1 MRRARARATACEH
14 RLPRPL
20 IRQPTRW
27 EQWSACESQSSTWA
41 RTRSACSSP
50 SRTAGTVLPVH
61 EEREQLGL
69 GEEVERYGYISA
81 PKCAEAV
88 EVARAQTRRAR
99 QLGCERI
106 EILVTSPGR
115 QSANSDEFADALARG
130 TGVPVRILSSEEEGM
145 LAWDGAL
152 AALER
157 PARERAVC
165 DIGGGSA
172 QLVVGT
178 LETGPAW
185 VRSVDLGSLR
195 LTHPAARRLRS
206 ALARRR
212 LRRRGRRPPRRSRGS
227 FRRSRRSAWRP
238 AAPRGRCG
246 ASSARSTRA
255 AWPRRSRSCRSSSA
269 RRSPSAT
276 TCRRRARRRC
286 SRGAI
291 LFAEAQRRLG
301 LPFELAGGGVREGSA
316 LALFRASA
324 AAYA

>member
-1 MRRARARATACEH
+1 METVRVAIVDVGANTL
-14 RLPRPL
+14 RLLVAVPDGRL
-20 IRQPTRW
+20 
-27 EQWSACESQSSTWA
+27 
-41 RTRSACSSP
+41 
-50 SRTAGTVLPVH
+50 VLPVH
-61 EEREQLGL
+61 EEKEQLGL

-81 PKCAEAV
+81 GKCAEAV

-99 QLGCERI
+99 RLGCERI

-145 LAWDGAL
+145 LAWDGAVS
-152 AALER
+152 ALEDP
-157 PARERAVC
+157 PASAAVC
-165 DIGGGSA
+165 DVGGGSA

-195 LTHPAARRLRS
+195 LTTRLLAGPDPPSAEAVEAAR
-206 ALARRR
+206 LAAADAFDAVVPPVAQIGLAAGGTARA
-212 LRRRGRRPPRRSRGS
+212 LRRVVDTLDADGLAEAVAELSRLKRAKIAKRYGV
-227 FRRSRRSAWRP
+227 
-238 AAPRGRCG
+238 APQ
-246 ASSARSTRA
+246 RA
-255 AWPRRSRSCRSSSA
+255 A
-269 RRSPSAT
+269 T
-276 TCRRRARRRC
+276 LLG
-286 SRGAI
+286 GAI

-301 LPFELAGGGVREGSA
+301 LPLELAGGGVREGSA

>member
-1 MRRARARATACEH
+1 METVRVAIVDVGANTL
-14 RLPRPL
+14 RLLVAVPDGRL
-20 IRQPTRW
+20 
-27 EQWSACESQSSTWA
+27 
-41 RTRSACSSP
+41 
-50 SRTAGTVLPVH
+50 VLPVH
-61 EEREQLGL
+61 EEKEQLGL

-81 PKCAEAV
+81 GKCAEAV

-99 QLGCERI
+99 RLGCERI

-145 LAWDGAL
+145 LAWDGAVS
-152 AALER
+152 ALEDP
-157 PARERAVC
+157 PASAAVC

-195 LTHPAARRLRS
+195 LTTRLLAGPDPPSAEAVEAAR
-206 ALARRR
+206 LAAADAFDAVVPPVAQIGLAAGGTARA
-212 LRRRGRRPPRRSRGS
+212 LRRVVDTLDADRLAEAVVELSRLKRAKIAKRYGV
-227 FRRSRRSAWRP
+227 
-238 AAPRGRCG
+238 APQ
-246 ASSARSTRA
+246 RA
-255 AWPRRSRSCRSSSA
+255 A
-269 RRSPSAT
+269 T
-276 TCRRRARRRC
+276 LLG
-286 SRGAI
+286 GAI

-301 LPFELAGGGVREGSA
+301 LPLELAGGGVREGSA

>member
-1 MRRARARATACEH
+1 METVRVAIVDVGANTL
-14 RLPRPL
+14 RLLVAVPDGRL
-20 IRQPTRW
+20 
-27 EQWSACESQSSTWA
+27 
-41 RTRSACSSP
+41 
-50 SRTAGTVLPVH
+50 VLPVH
-61 EEREQLGL
+61 EEKEQLGL

-81 PKCAEAV
+81 GKCAEAV

-99 QLGCERI
+99 RLGCERI

-145 LAWDGAL
+145 LAWDGAVS
-152 AALER
+152 ALEDP
-157 PARERAVC
+157 PASAAVC
-165 DIGGGSA
+165 DVGGGSA

-195 LTHPAARRLRS
+195 LTTRLLAGPDPPSAEAVEAAR
-206 ALARRR
+206 LAAADAFDAVVPPVAQIGLAAGGTARA
-212 LRRRGRRPPRRSRGS
+212 LRRVVDTLDADGLTEAVGELSKLKRAKIAKRFGVPPQ
-227 FRRSRRSAWRP
+227 
-238 AAPRGRCG
+238 
-246 ASSARSTRA
+246 RA
-255 AWPRRSRSCRSSSA
+255 A
-269 RRSPSAT
+269 T
-276 TCRRRARRRC
+276 LLG
-286 SRGAI
+286 GAI

-301 LPFELAGGGVREGSA
+301 LPLELAGGGVREGSA

>member
-1 MRRARARATACEH
+1 MEPVRVAIVDVGANTL
-14 RLPRPL
+14 RLLVAVPDGRH
-20 IRQPTRW
+20 
-27 EQWSACESQSSTWA
+27 
-41 RTRSACSSP
+41 
-50 SRTAGTVLPVH
+50 VLPVH

-81 PKCAEAV
+81 AKCAQAV

-99 QLGCERI
+99 RLGCERI

-152 AALER
+152 AALEH
-157 PARERAVC
+157 PPESAAVC

-178 LETGPAW
+178 LESGPAW

-195 LTHPAARRLRS
+195 LTTRLLADSDPPSAQAVEAART
-206 ALARRR
+206 AAAEAFEAVVPPVAQIGMAAGGTARA
-212 LRRRGRRPPRRSRGS
+212 LRRVVGRLDADGLAEAVAELSQLKRAKITKRYNVPPPRAKTLLG
-227 FRRSRRSAWRP
+227 
-238 AAPRGRCG
+238 
-246 ASSARSTRA
+246 
-255 AWPRRSRSCRSSSA
+255 
-269 RRSPSAT
+269 
-276 TCRRRARRRC
+276 
-286 SRGAI
+286 GAI

-316 LALFRASA
+316 LALFSASA

>member
-1 MRRARARATACEH
+1 METVRVAIVDVGANTL
-14 RLPRPL
+14 RLLVAVPDGRL
-20 IRQPTRW
+20 
-27 EQWSACESQSSTWA
+27 
-41 RTRSACSSP
+41 
-50 SRTAGTVLPVH
+50 VLPVH
-61 EEREQLGL
+61 EEKEQLGL

-81 PKCAEAV
+81 GKCAEAV

-99 QLGCERI
+99 RLGCERI

-145 LAWDGAL
+145 LAWDGAVS
-152 AALER
+152 ALEDP
-157 PARERAVC
+157 PASAAVC
-165 DIGGGSA
+165 DVGGGSA

-195 LTHPAARRLRS
+195 LTTRLLAGPDPPSAEAVEAAR
-206 ALARRR
+206 LAAADAFDAVVPPVAQIGLAAGGTARA
-212 LRRRGRRPPRRSRGS
+212 LRRVVDTLDADRLAEAVAELSRLKRTKIAKRYGV
-227 FRRSRRSAWRP
+227 
-238 AAPRGRCG
+238 APQ
-246 ASSARSTRA
+246 RA
-255 AWPRRSRSCRSSSA
+255 A
-269 RRSPSAT
+269 T
-276 TCRRRARRRC
+276 LLG
-286 SRGAI
+286 GAI

-301 LPFELAGGGVREGSA
+301 LPLELAGGGVREGSA

>member
-1 MRRARARATACEH
+1 METVRVAIVDVGANTL
-14 RLPRPL
+14 RLLVAVPDGRL
-20 IRQPTRW
+20 
-27 EQWSACESQSSTWA
+27 
-41 RTRSACSSP
+41 
-50 SRTAGTVLPVH
+50 VLPVH
-61 EEREQLGL
+61 EEKEQLGL

-81 PKCAEAV
+81 GKCAEAV

-99 QLGCERI
+99 RLGCERI

-145 LAWDGAL
+145 LAWDGAVS
-152 AALER
+152 ALEDP
-157 PARERAVC
+157 PASAAVC
-165 DIGGGSA
+165 DVGGGSA

-195 LTHPAARRLRS
+195 LTTRLLAGPDPPSAEAVEAAR
-206 ALARRR
+206 LAAADAFDAVVPPVAQIGLAAGGTARA
-212 LRRRGRRPPRRSRGS
+212 LRRVVDTLDADGLAEAVAELSKLKRAKIAKRFGV
-227 FRRSRRSAWRP
+227 
-238 AAPRGRCG
+238 APQ
-246 ASSARSTRA
+246 RA
-255 AWPRRSRSCRSSSA
+255 A
-269 RRSPSAT
+269 T
-276 TCRRRARRRC
+276 LLG
-286 SRGAI
+286 GAI

-301 LPFELAGGGVREGSA
+301 LPLELAGGGVREGSA